1 MPKVAIEIDSDTLI
15 DIIKQLP
22 DTEKKKIR
30 ETIRP
35 KEHWLKRLYDLYL
48 PARKEAQKYTDEE
61 IEKDIRNAIREVR
74 KAHG

>member
-15 DIIKQLP
+15 NIIKQLP
-22 DTEKKKIR
+22 DAEKRKIR

-35 KEHWLKRLYDLYL
+35 KEHWLKNLYDLYL

-61 IEKDIRNAIREVR
+61 IEEDIRDAIKEVR
-74 KAHG
+74 RVNG

>member
-30 ETIRP
+30 ETIHP
-35 KEHWLKRLYDLYL
+35 KQHWLRRLYDLYL

-61 IEKDIRNAIREVR
+61 IEKDIRDAVREVR
-74 KAHG
+74 KTHD